1 MTSVMYYCYSILMKR
16 PGHSTKPTSH
26 IANCLNLLR
35 TQKGLSQSEL
45 ATRAGITRQAV
56 SSIESNVYLPTTA
69 VALRLASV
77 LACRVEDLFSL
88 AQAEDIVEGTLI
100 GRLPRVEERRSQPVR
115 VKVSMVGKRTIVRPV
130 TELGEQLSFTIPAD
144 GYLVEPLGRKPDSTV
159 RVKPSRDRQTM
170 EQEISVA
177 GCDPAIFLAGE
188 HLRRQKD
195 RTSVIGWTMGSTAA
209 LHALQRGE
217 VHVAGIHLFDPTTG
231 ESNLPFLRRSLK
243 GALQRGEVHVAGIHL
258 FDPTTGES
266 NLPFLR
272 RSLKGSG
279 YEVVTFATW
288 EEGFLVRPGNPL
300 SIRTAADLSNP
311 AVTLVN
317 REEGSGA
324 RLLLDQQLRASGV
337 GRAHVRGYDHI
348 ASTHFK
354 VARAI
359 AEHHADVGI
368 GIRSAAQ
375 LFGLD
380 FVPLQTARYDLV
392 VPKTYLKSHPTLA
405 HLFETL
411 ASRPF
416 RTELDALG
424 GYDTSE
430 TGTSHAL
437 RGN

>member
-1 MTSVMYYCYSILMKR
+1 M
-16 PGHSTKPTSH
+16 
-26 IANCLNLLR
+26 
-35 TQKGLSQSEL
+35 
-45 ATRAGITRQAV
+45 
-56 SSIESNVYLPTTA
+56 PTTA

-209 LHALQRGE
+209 LH
-217 VHVAGIHLFDPTTG
+217 
-231 ESNLPFLRRSLK
+231 
-243 GALQRGEVHVAGIHL
+243 ALQRGEVHVAGIHL